1 MVSALCKKTEDI
13 MKKIWILLV
22 TLILGAALLSA
33 CNPSD
38 LSALGLTS
46 GGNAI
51 FASGGNARRAS
62 SGNAG

>member
-1 MVSALCKKTEDI
+1 

-22 TLILGAALLSA
+22 TLILSAALLTA

-38 LSALGLTS
+38 LSALGFTS
-46 GGNAI
+46 NGNAM
-51 FASGGNARRAS
+51 FASGGNAIHYAS